1 MLGANKSILCFAS
14 LMRVIFSVGSGDV
27 IPYICGSTQFN
38 DVFQNCI
45 DGSCSHHKNHSI
57 IKIDKPIVKQINKRN
72 NRVEKNT
79 FVESIDVVSAKKIY
93 FVIQRKYS
101 FKLHHRTR
109 GDWCLI

>member
-1 MLGANKSILCFAS
+1 
-14 LMRVIFSVGSGDV
+14 MRVIFSVGSGEV

-57 IKIDKPIVKQINKRN
+57 IKIDKPIVKQINERN

-79 FVESIDVVSAKKIY
+79 FVESIDVFINEMNLFLFHTKVNNN
-93 FVIQRKYS
+93 
-101 FKLHHRTR
+101 
-109 GDWCLI
+109 